1 MKSFNRD
8 CKLPQVFMRRDQ
20 CFISCLR
27 VSRITVCGPEKIRI
41 PVSYCWSTEAG
52 GIQTRLGGE
61 GAIFCLPAA
70 GGVGCVGVRS
80 RHLSDLGPLCCCS
93 PGQVVAPGP
102 GLVAPGPRLVA
113 LALGWWP
120 QGLPSR
126 WASQG
131 QLSRA
136 HSAAGNLNPRCMFL
150 FPRYPP
156 FPSFPCLVTSVL

>member
-41 PVSYCWSTEAG
+41 RVSYCWSTEAG

-93 PGQVVAPGP
+93 PGQVVA
-102 GLVAPGPRLVA
+102 

-120 QGLPSR
+120 LAPGWWPWPWVGGHRGSPAGGPARGSSPGPTQQQGI
-126 WASQG
+126 
-131 QLSRA
+131 
-136 HSAAGNLNPRCMFL
+136 
-150 FPRYPP
+150 
-156 FPSFPCLVTSVL
+156 